1 MTTAK
6 ILSKYVVA
14 LAATV
19 LAVSGC
25 ATGPAET
32 RAAGNEGQKA
42 EESVEA
48 TAEVESET
56 TSPVPEPEPEPEP
69 DLLDTSGVG
78 DLVQL
83 PSANFTVRKI
93 EDRDMI
99 PSSYPSHTPNFEPGE
114 GERLWFL
121 DIEWTNNTKDAV
133 KKECHGPYSFD
144 LRVYDVDGV
153 EMLMVDQPGRIEG
166 QECSSGLRQ
175 DETGTWYTAFYGSEA
190 EFGWA
195 VFTDYAGGEAIV
207 TLDPSLEL
215 VRNP

>member
-19 LAVSGC
+19 LVFSSC
-25 ATGPAET
+25 ATSPADT
-32 RAAGNEGQKA
+32 QAAGTGGQ
-42 EESVEA
+42 EVEKTTEPA
-48 TAEVESET
+48 AEVEPET
-56 TSPVPEPEPEPEP
+56 TSPAPAPEPEPEILE
-69 DLLDTSGVG
+69 TSSVG
-78 DLVQL
+78 DLVQM
-83 PSANFTVRKI
+83 PSADFTVRKI
-93 EDRDMI
+93 EDRDMV
-99 PSSYPSHTPNFEPGE
+99 PSSYPSHTPNFEPDE

-121 DIEWTNNTKDAV
+121 DMEWTNNTKEAV

-144 LRVYDVDGV
+144 LRVYDVDSA

-166 QECSSGLRQ
+166 QECSTGLRQ
-175 DETGTWYTAFYGSEA
+175 GETGTWYTAFYGSEA